1 VSSGHGIPREHR
13 PGFFEARGQRPRFYA
28 TGDGGTVFV
37 ECKGDLI
44 LAETGTPYHNVYIF
58 KVTFRDGQIMHIAEY
73 ANPVTFAKLVG
84 MPLG

>member
-1 VSSGHGIPREHR
+1 
-13 PGFFEARGQRPRFYA
+13 
-28 TGDGGTVFV
+28 V

-44 LAETGTPYHNVYIF
+44 LAETGTPYYNVYIF

>member
-1 VSSGHGIPREHR
+1 
-13 PGFFEARGQRPRFYA
+13 
-28 TGDGGTVFV
+28 V

-58 KVTFRDGQIMHIAEY
+58 KVAFRDGQIMHIAEY